1 MHKNKAGLCVFY
13 RSSMPATPLHHRS
26 PAMTP
31 TGYRT
36 PRSGYASPSG
46 YQTPSGGYGTPSVS
60 SCNYSRY
67 TNRNYLS
74 LPTGDRLAQ
83 SACSSRRASVC
94 RDTMYINEDPY
105 KDLKSV
111 SGELLNI
118 MHQQQCSQPNK
129 SCSIRKKWQAT
140 EIIQVHTG
148 LPKNDVTLVSY

>member
-1 MHKNKAGLCVFY
+1 
-13 RSSMPATPLHHRS
+13 MPATPLYHRS

-60 SCNYSRY
+60 CNYSKY

-105 KDLKSV
+105 KDIKSV
-111 SGELLNI
+111 SGELLNVTSTTLFTT
-118 MHQQQCSQPNK
+118 Q
-129 SCSIRKKWQAT
+129 
-140 EIIQVHTG
+140 EILFNPKDKQDGFKTG
-148 LPKNDVTLVSY
+148 PLVSNEQENHPFVSSCLGDLNIL